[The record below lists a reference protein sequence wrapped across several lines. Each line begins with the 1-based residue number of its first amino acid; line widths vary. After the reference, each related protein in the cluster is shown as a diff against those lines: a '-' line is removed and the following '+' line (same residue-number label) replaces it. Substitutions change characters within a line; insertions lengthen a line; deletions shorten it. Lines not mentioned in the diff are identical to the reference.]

1 MAGYT
6 DTLIVSDVH
15 LGLPAS
21 RPRDLLQLL
30 EDWRFDRLILLG
42 DIFHDF
48 STRHLC
54 LDTWRLLMHL
64 RGVSARGDVE
74 IVWICGNHDRHLA
87 PIVRKLLGIETRES
101 FTWSCGGRAYHA
113 LHGDCFDSFVSNY
126 TRLSRLISG
135 LFACSMRYLSRRGE
149 WPLRL
154 DRLHA
159 GLMALGDEV
168 AEGVRRF
175 ASTNPF
181 DVIVCGHTHEP
192 HHRVFDIK
200 GPGGRGIEY
209 FNTGAWLHSPAS
221 FLAVDAT
228 GVTMNRCP

>member
-1 MAGYT
+1 
-6 DTLIVSDVH
+6 
-15 LGLPAS
+15 
-21 RPRDLLQLL
+21 
-30 EDWRFDRLILLG
+30 
-42 DIFHDF
+42 
-48 STRHLC
+48 
-54 LDTWRLLMHL
+54 MHL
-64 RGVSARGDVE
+64 RGLSARGDVE
-74 IVWICGNHDRHLA
+74 IVWIAGNHDRHLA
-87 PIVRKLLGIETRES
+87 PIVLKLIGIETRES
-101 FTWSCGGRAYHA
+101 FSWSCGGRAYHA

-126 TRLSRLISG
+126 GRVSNLISR
-135 LFACSMRYLSRRGE
+135 LFACCMRYLSRRGE

-159 GLMALGDEV
+159 SLAALGEEV
-168 AEGVRRF
+168 AEGVLRF
-175 ASTNPF
+175 ATANPF

-221 FLAVDAT
+221 FLAVDAA